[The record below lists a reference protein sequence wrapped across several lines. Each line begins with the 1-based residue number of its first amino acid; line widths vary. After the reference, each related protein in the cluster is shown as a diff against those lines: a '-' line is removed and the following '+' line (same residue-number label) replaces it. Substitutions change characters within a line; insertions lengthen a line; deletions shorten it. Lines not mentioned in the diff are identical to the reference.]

1 MDGSGKLLCFRWQG
15 DRLITSSCTPE
26 LRKLGTIAAVRR
38 ALSDY
43 TVRSAL
49 LHEKAEKRSE

>member
-1 MDGSGKLLCFRWQG
+1 MAAESFSASAGRG
-15 DRLITSSCTPE
+15 ITSSCTPE

-49 LHEKAEKRSE
+49 LHEKAEKRLE

>member
-1 MDGSGKLLCFRWQG
+1 MAAESFSASAGRG

-49 LHEKAEKRSE
+49 LHEKAEKRLE